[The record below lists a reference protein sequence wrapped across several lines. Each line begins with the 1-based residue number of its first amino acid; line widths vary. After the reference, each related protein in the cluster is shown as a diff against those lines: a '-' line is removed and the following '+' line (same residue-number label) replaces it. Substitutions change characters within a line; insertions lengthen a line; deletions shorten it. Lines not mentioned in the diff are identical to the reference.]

1 MDKAGERI
9 KVEYDSVSDSVYFIF
24 SRNEVVES
32 DEVSEGIIVDYDSNK
47 EIRGIEILAF
57 SKRGLDL
64 NRLVKLREDELVAEV
79 ASN

>member
-1 MDKAGERI
+1 LDKAGEKI
-9 KVEYDSVSDSVYFIF
+9 KVEYDSVSDSVYFSF
-24 SRNEVVES
+24 SGNEVAES

-47 EIRGIEILAF
+47 EISGIKILAF

-64 NRLVKLREDELVAEV
+64 NHLVKLRDDELVAEV